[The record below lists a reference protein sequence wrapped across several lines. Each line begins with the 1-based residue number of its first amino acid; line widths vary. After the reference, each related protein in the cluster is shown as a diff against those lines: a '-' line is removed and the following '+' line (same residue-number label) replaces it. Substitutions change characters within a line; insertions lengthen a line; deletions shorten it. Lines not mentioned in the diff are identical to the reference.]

1 MLLVLRHGRAEMI
14 RGRPHD
20 EIFQE
25 SRVKSGSDPGKK
37 DSRDPEALARDLE
50 ALGPTFI
57 KLGQVLSSRPDFLP
71 PAEVAALARL
81 QDDVAPFPF
90 AEVEAVIQ
98 DELGVRLSKA
108 FLEFDPDPVASASLG
123 QVHRAV
129 LRDGRPVAVKVQRP
143 GVRALIGADL
153 DALANLAGLI
163 DRTTETG
170 RRLRFSELLEDVRS
184 NLAQELDYR
193 REAANLVTLRQNLAA
208 FPELVIPAPI
218 PDYTTSRVLT
228 MDWVDGIKV
237 TALGPLPKLDLDGPE
252 LATLLVR
259 AYLEQVLRDGFFH
272 ADPHPGNVFVTRDGR
287 LALIDLGAV
296 GRISEDLRDRLL
308 RLLLALSEGRGE
320 EVAELVIAMSSR
332 EPESDEPE
340 FRRRVAALAA
350 EWTAAAGAALDM
362 GSLVAELVRAATDSW
377 IRPPRELALLAKTLL
392 QLDGIAQALA
402 PGFSANDA
410 IREHLATL
418 ATQRMWAEFS
428 PARLLSTVYE
438 ARELLRRLPS
448 AMSSI
453 LEQLRRGELTVHVDA
468 IDEEMLTSSLQK
480 IANRITVG
488 LVLAALILGAALL
501 MSVPTDFRI
510 LGYPGLAMVFFL
522 GAAVGGVMLV
532 AQILWSDRASRAKGR
547 RIPR

>member
-1 MLLVLRHGRAEMI
+1 LVRS
-14 RGRPHD
+14 RPHD
-20 EIFQE
+20 EIFREAKAAPDAAQPE
-25 SRVKSGSDPGKK
+25 
-37 DSRDPEALARDLE
+37 RDPQALARDLE
-50 ALGPTFI
+50 AMGPTFI

-71 PAEVAALARL
+71 AAEVAALARL

-90 AEVEAVIQ
+90 ADVEAVIQ

-108 FLEFDPDPVASASLG
+108 FLEFDPQPVASASLG

-129 LRDGRPVAVKVQRP
+129 LRDGRVVAVKVQRP
-143 GVRALIGADL
+143 GVRATIGADL
-153 DALANLAGLI
+153 DALGNLAGLV

-170 RRLRFSELLEDVRS
+170 RRLRFVELLEDVRS

-193 REAANLVTLRQNLAA
+193 REAANLVTLRENLAG
-208 FPELVIPAPI
+208 FPELVIPAPVD
-218 PDYTTSRVLT
+218 DYTTSRVLT
-228 MDWVDGIKV
+228 MDWVDGTKV

-252 LATLLVR
+252 LATLLLR
-259 AYLEQVLRDGFFH
+259 AYLEQVLRNGFFH
-272 ADPHPGNVFVTRDGR
+272 ADPHPGNVFVTRDRR
-287 LALIDLGAV
+287 LALIDLGSV
-296 GRISEDLRDRLL
+296 GRVSEDLRDRLL
-308 RLLLALSEGRGE
+308 RLLLSLSEGRGE
-320 EVAELVIAMSSR
+320 EVAEQMLAMSVR
-332 EPESDEPE
+332 EKASDEE
-340 FRRRVAALAA
+340 GFRRRVATLAA
-350 EWTAAAGAALDM
+350 DWTSAPGAQSDM
-362 GSLVAELVRAATDSW
+362 GSLVAELVRAATDCW
-377 IRPPRELALLAKTLL
+377 IRPPRELALLGKTLL

-402 PGFSANDA
+402 PGFSANAA
-410 IREHLATL
+410 IREHLASL

-438 ARELLRRLPS
+438 ARDLLRKLPS
-448 AMSSI
+448 AMGSI

-468 IDEEMLTSSLQK
+468 IDEELLTSSLQK

-532 AQILWSDRASRAKGR
+532 AQILWSDRSPRGPRAKHR
-547 RIPR
+547 RGHR